1 MYTCVLKINNVPVIN
16 LIFLSFRICAKR
28 KH

>member
-1 MYTCVLKINNVPVIN
+1 MYTCVLKINNVPVIS
-16 LIFLSFRICAKR
+16 LIFLSLQICAER